1 MYNIVVNEVI
11 RSFVDI
17 KPTEIYLLN
26 FSVIVEVKRDK
37 KSDFFCLLGDG
48 GEMSILLMVLPW
60 ESVNDLG
67 IMS

>member
-17 KPTEIYLLN
+17 KPTEIILPN
-26 FSVIVEVKRDK
+26 FPVIVGVKRDE
-37 KSDFFCLLGDG
+37 KSDFFCLF
-48 GEMSILLMVLPW
+48 GERRDEDSLMVLPW